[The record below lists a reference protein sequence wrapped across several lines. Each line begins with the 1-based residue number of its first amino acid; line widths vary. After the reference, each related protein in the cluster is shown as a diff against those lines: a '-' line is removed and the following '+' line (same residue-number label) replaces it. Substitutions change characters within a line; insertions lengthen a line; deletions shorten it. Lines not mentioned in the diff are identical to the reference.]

1 MTRRLV
7 KTEAGWAVA
16 GQDGHSLALRHGL
29 TELLQ
34 GAPVEPTSER
44 LEGAAV
50 LAPVDGQDV
59 WAAGVTYERSL
70 RAREEESTQPD
81 VYDLVYRAE
90 RPELF
95 FKAHGSAVIGPDGE
109 AGIRADSGWDVPEP
123 EVVLVLDSR
132 GTVFGYTL
140 GDDVSSRSIEGE
152 NPLYLPQA
160 KVYERSCVLGPG
172 IVLAADVHPPF
183 DIALTVARDDAVAF
197 QGETSTAKMHRSFED
212 LAQWLFR
219 SVPFAD
225 GVLLMTGTGV
235 VPDDSFTLA
244 PGDEVRI
251 ASDAIGELRH
261 RVGTVGG

>member
-1 MTRRLV
+1 MARRVV
-7 KTEAGWAVA
+7 KTEAGWGLAGDDGAVV
-16 GQDGHSLALRHGL
+16 ALRHGL

-34 GAPVEPTSER
+34 GAPLEPTSER
-44 LEGAAV
+44 LDGTAL

-95 FKAHGSAVIGPDGE
+95 FKARAEAVVGPGGE
-109 AGIRADSGWDVPEP
+109 GGIRADSGWDVPEP
-123 EVVLVLDSR
+123 EVVLVLDNR
-132 GTVFGYTL
+132 GAVFGYTL
-140 GDDVSSRSIEGE
+140 GDDLSSRSIEGE

-172 IVLAADVHPPF
+172 IVLASDVQPPF
-183 DIALTVARDDAVAF
+183 DIALAVRRGDAIAF
-197 QGETSTAKMHRSFED
+197 EGETSTAKMHRSFED

-219 SVPFAD
+219 SMPFPA

-244 PGDEVRI
+244 PGDEVTI
-251 ASDAIGELRH
+251 ASDAIGVLGHGIR
-261 RVGTVGG
+261 TVGA